1 MPIKLTKN
9 DTAFRN
15 PLVFASDAKAVKM
28 DNVLTNLFVLLTHN
42 GQRPKQRLRS
52 ANKGDLDLTE
62 LHSKLTTL
70 EAQEKISGFIEHN
83 DASEAWLRS
92 NLVNMVNRGKPDKEK
107 LSSLRPIHLLS
118 YRLRNP
124 KQSTDYASADQ
135 VYLMLDQRPQVKEK
149 LKEFLAEGWDES
161 TGKIEDSETL
171 DVDSVGILQLI
182 QTISKRDDKQHSS
195 TGINRIRPI
204 LPQQAELFCE
214 DITRLLAYKKSI
226 PRSVLLDYIKTV
238 ISFHLSLY
246 LQTLVH
252 VLPQMVKAGTSNIPI
267 NRSWVVDLTGNLDSR
282 ISEIAIRDAE
292 HTYNSIYNYVKASYQ
307 INAVLGKI
315 GADFTDSDR
324 LDEALQVLAIPPAD
338 FETYFQFKW
347 NQHWQSSDADEK
359 ELMNGFLQYEPS
371 NFDRYLELILMKTGK
386 LRHMRHVDLMDNLSF
401 KNNER
406 GFMAQ
411 GRSKK
416 HPRRY
421 VMGTRLLEALTQ
433 ILLVEPDNNQF
444 VTRAI
449 SIEALMEKLRSRYG
463 LIINGLGEERFSQS
477 DVNTNLAFHE
487 NVEAFKNKLRQIG
500 FYNDLSDAYILQ
512 KVRPRYEAQS

>member
-1 MPIKLTKN
+1 MAVKLHKN
-9 DTAFRN
+9 ETSFRN
-15 PLVFASDAKAVKM
+15 PLLFASDAKAVRM

-42 GQRPKQRLRS
+42 GQRPKQRMVPESRGS
-52 ANKGDLDLTE
+52 IDLT
-62 LHSKLTTL
+62 KLQNRLETL
-70 EAQEKISGFIEHN
+70 ESKESAAGFTEHT

-107 LSSLRPIHLLS
+107 LASLRPIHLQS

-124 KQSTDYASADQ
+124 KQSRDYSSADQ
-135 VYLMLDQRPQVKEK
+135 VYLMLDQHPQVKEK

-161 TGKIEDSETL
+161 TRQIDDSETL

-182 QTISKRDDKQHSS
+182 KDLKPDPLQSN
-195 TGINRIRPI
+195 TGINKVRPV

-252 VLPQMVKAGTSNIPI
+252 VLPQMVKAGTSDIPI
-267 NRSWVVDLTGNLDSR
+267 DQSWVVDLTGNLDSR
-282 ISEIAIRDAE
+282 ISELAIRDAE
-292 HTYNSIYNYVKASYQ
+292 YTYNSIYNYIKASYQ
-307 INAVLGKI
+307 VNAVLGKT
-315 GADFTDSDR
+315 GADFTDSDH
-324 LDEALQVLAIPPAD
+324 LDEALQALAHPPAD

-347 NQHWQSSDADEK
+347 NHHWQNSDADEK
-359 ELMNGFLQYEPS
+359 ELMNGFLQYDPS
-371 NFDRYLELILMKTGK
+371 YFDRYLELLLMKTGK
-386 LRHMRHVDLMDNLSF
+386 LRHMRHVELLDNLAF

-406 GFMAQ
+406 GFLAQ

-433 ILLVEPDNNQF
+433 ILLVEPEGRGF
-444 VTRAI
+444 VTHAI
-449 SIEALMEKLRSRYG
+449 SIEALMGKLRSRYG

-477 DVNTNLAFHE
+477 DVNTNLAFRE

>member
-42 GQRPKQRLRS
+42 GQRPKQRLVS
-52 ANKGDLDLTE
+52 ESKGDLDLP
-62 LHSKLTTL
+62 KLQSRIATL
-70 EAQEKISGFIEHN
+70 ESKGTAVGFTEHS

-107 LSSLRPIHLLS
+107 LSSLRPIHLQS

-161 TGKIEDSETL
+161 TRQIDDSETL

-182 QTISKRDDKQHSS
+182 KDMKPDPLQSN
-195 TGINRIRPI
+195 TGINHIRPI

-347 NQHWQSSDADEK
+347 NQHWQNSDADEK
-359 ELMNGFLQYEPS
+359 ELMNGFLHYEPS
-371 NFDRYLELILMKTGK
+371 YFDRYLELILMKTGK